1 MAVPVARRNLLQ
13 SRVRLAISVGGV
25 ALAALLVLALDG
37 VFAGS
42 AQQVTVFMQETPFDV
57 VVSQRGVKNMH
68 MTTSFFPDAKLD
80 EIRRVEGVESAD
92 PILFT
97 TTFLIAGDAANQ
109 RAFAY
114 LIGYEPGELGG
125 PWDWGGLDVMPG
137 DDEIVID
144 ERVARDLQVEIG
156 DTIKAAGK
164 DFKVVSFA
172 RGTTSIINSIAFVS
186 FDGFEKAQ
194 QVGGVTSFALLRA
207 APGVTAEGL
216 KDELR
221 GQIENVTVQ
230 TRREFADNE
239 RRIVS
244 DMSIDVMRMMN
255 VIAFIIGLAVTSLTV
270 YTATLA
276 KVREYGVMKA
286 LGVKNSRLYGLVLE
300 QAAMTLGLGFLLSV
314 ALALLLQ
321 GVLLWME
328 AVIPLVIE
336 PASVLRVGL
345 SAFVL
350 GLISAALPI
359 ARIAGIRP
367 AEVFR
372 R

>member
-1 MAVPVARRNLLQ
+1 MAVPLARRNLLQ
-13 SRVRLAISVGGV
+13 SGVRLAISAGGV
-25 ALAALLVLALDG
+25 ALAALLVLTLDG

-42 AQQVTVFMQETPFDV
+42 ARQVTIFMQRTSFDV

-68 MTTSFFPDAKLD
+68 MTTSFFPSAQLG
-80 EIRRVEGVESAD
+80 EIRDVQGVESVD

-97 TTFLIAGDAANQ
+97 TTFLIAGDGANQ
-109 RAFAY
+109 RALAY
-114 LIGYEPGELGG
+114 LIGYEQNRPGG
-125 PWDWGGLDVMPG
+125 PWDWEGSNTMPG

-144 ERVARDLQVEIG
+144 ARVASDLGVDVG

-164 DFKVVSFA
+164 DFTVVSLA
-172 RGTTSIINSIAFVS
+172 RGTSSIINSIAFVS
-186 FDGFEKAQ
+186 RSGFEKAQ
-194 QVGGVTSFALLRA
+194 QVAGVTSFALVSA
-207 APGVTAEGL
+207 APGVTSEGL
-216 KDELR
+216 KAEIGR
-221 GQIENVTVQ
+221 QIEDVTVQ
-230 TRREFADNE
+230 TREEFADNE

-255 VIAFIIGLAVTSLTV
+255 VIAFVIGLAVTSLTV

-286 LGVKNSRLYGLVLE
+286 LGVKNSRLYRVVLG
-300 QAAMTLGLGFLLSV
+300 QAAMIIGLGFLLSL
-314 ALALLLQ
+314 ALAFLVQ
-321 GVLLWME
+321 GILLWTE
-328 AVIPLVIE
+328 AAIPLVIE
-336 PASVLRVGL
+336 IPSVLRVGL
-345 SAFVL
+345 SALVL
-350 GLISAALPI
+350 GLASAVLPI